1 MERKSAAPTPSDC
14 CATRA
19 PVTLALA
26 TSCTFGHVLQPPP
39 PSLAARCERSLT
51 AATAVAG
58 APQAGAVVG
67 ADPCVPAAAQGL
79 LPGPRGALCCPV
91 RLWGRCRPAASAGA
105 RASRISRGRIAR
117 SPGDA
122 GPCSVRGAPDT
133 PPCRV
138 TVPRGRAGFG
148 GGDHADGKGPRALGR
163 RARAHA
169 GHPQG
174 LAAREGQVSARTRE
188 NAGRVAAGAARA
200 PIRKTMQRGSRRVLS
215 NARAAS
221 LARGAL
227 QLSVHPCPVGNMLP

>member
-1 MERKSAAPTPSDC
+1 LEAWSGRRRGRAPFSQASTSTHGASGAGKRFLQSGRRSAGLGSRRGCSCSARLERSRAASTSVACRSSRRRRARRQRGQPMERKSAAPTPSDC

-122 GPCSVRGAPDT
+122 GPCSVRGAP
-133 PPCRV
+133 
-138 TVPRGRAGFG
+138 
-148 GGDHADGKGPRALGR
+148 LSSE
-163 RARAHA
+163 
-169 GHPQG
+169 
-174 LAAREGQVSARTRE
+174 L
-188 NAGRVAAGAARA
+188 
-200 PIRKTMQRGSRRVLS
+200 RVLV
-215 NARAAS
+215 N
-221 LARGAL
+221 
-227 QLSVHPCPVGNMLP
+227 VCW